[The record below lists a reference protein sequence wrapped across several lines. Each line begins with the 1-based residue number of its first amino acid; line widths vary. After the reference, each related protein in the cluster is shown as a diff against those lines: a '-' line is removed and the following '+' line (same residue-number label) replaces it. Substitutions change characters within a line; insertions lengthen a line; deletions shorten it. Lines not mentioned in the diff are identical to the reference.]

1 MKTKIGLFET
11 KTLAAIEKFFFS
23 RLSQKEKLL
32 ELLEKN
38 TYLSKISIEIQDSAL
53 FLYFCISSEVAPGK
67 LRILTW
73 KITCKVL
80 TCFLWVLLLSFR
92 KQKPFTNYSFV
103 EFLS

>member
-1 MKTKIGLFET
+1 MNTKIGLFET
-11 KTLAAIEKFFFS
+11 KKLAAIGKILFS

-67 LRILTW
+67 LRTLTW

-80 TCFLWVLLLSFR
+80 TCFL
-92 KQKPFTNYSFV
+92 
-103 EFLS
+103 